1 LTQESSE
8 RELRMIPMD
17 RIDVLNTRERNQQ
30 TFAEIVDSIQAIGL
44 KKPITV
50 TTRSGT
56 DGAERYLLVCGEGR
70 FKAYRTLGET
80 TIPAL
85 IVDASDEDAF
95 IISLVENIARRQH
108 SPLELLAGIT
118 DLQKKGYSIKL
129 IAQKT
134 GLSGQYVQD
143 ILAMVAQ
150 GEERLL
156 AAVQKGTVSISAAR
170 AIAGAGDDDKAIQA
184 ALQQAY
190 ESGEL
195 RGKQLIDARRLI
207 DRRKLFGRSIA
218 RGNPKK
224 GTGVTSASLVRA
236 FQKEVLRQRS
246 LVRKSSIAQQQVM
259 FVVGALRQVLKDD
272 DFVNLLRAESL
283 DSLPRYLAERVVI
296 TGAQA

>member
-1 LTQESSE
+1 MTQESSE

-50 TTRSGT
+50 TTRSGA

-85 IVDASDEDAF
+85 IVDASDEDSF

-283 DSLPRYLAERVVI
+283 DSLPQYLAERVVI

>member
-170 AIAGAGDDDKAIQA
+170 AIAGAGEDDKAIQA